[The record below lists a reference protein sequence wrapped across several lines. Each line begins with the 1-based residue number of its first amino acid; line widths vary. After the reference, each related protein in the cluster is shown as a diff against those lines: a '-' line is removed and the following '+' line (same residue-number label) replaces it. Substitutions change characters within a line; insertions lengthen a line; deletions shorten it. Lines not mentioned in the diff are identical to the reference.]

1 MANPKMVGEVPFA
14 KIRTVVRKMMK
25 PMIKEMIKKYH
36 TQKLAAFKA
45 QRECFV
51 RLMKVEATMQCAAYT
66 VKTSQFLSTV
76 GNKTM
81 IKVREGTLKNMT
93 KICMQSVRW

>member
-1 MANPKMVGEVPFA
+1 MVSEVPFA
-14 KIRTVVRKMMK
+14 KIRTVARKLIK
-25 PMIKEMIKKYH
+25 PEIKKALGEYH
-36 TQKLAAFKA
+36 GQKLAAFKA

-76 GNKTM
+76 GGKTM

-93 KICMQSVRW
+93 KICMQSVNM